1 VISILQKRIE
11 INDNIAVVFSAF
23 QSVTDS
29 LIEIGNLA
37 LKRNAAYKSKLKT
50 LTQLHFKAIN
60 ELNQGYDISILQYKA
75 ESLFEELSE
84 ILHGVFLVKE
94 LTAKSLDYIVSFGER
109 LSCTIISESMINRG
123 IDCEYLNASQIIKT
137 DNDFGKARVNFKLT
151 NRNIKAYF
159 KKHKKIQIV
168 TGFISS
174 TEENEITTLG
184 RGGSDYTAAII
195 GAAIDADAIEIWT
208 DVDGILT
215 ADPRKVA
222 DAFSLKSVTYEE
234 AMELSHFGAKV
245 IYPPTM
251 LPALDKKIKI
261 IIKNT
266 FNPEAAG
273 TTIVEKSREHEVPM
287 NKLATGSRSGK
298 SIGTNIGSGAGLGSG
313 ISIGADSSSNTE
325 MGSRKDRIFNAASGE
340 KIKPDSTSEM
350 NTQKSSKNELGD
362 GQASDSETT
371 QEEFF
376 IKGISS
382 IDNVSLIRVQ
392 GSGMIGVSGIASRLF
407 TALALHKINIIL
419 ITQASSEHSIC
430 LAVLPE
436 HGEKSKAI
444 LKNEFRLELLDKII
458 GEISVEDNL
467 SIIAVVG
474 EKMRHSPGI
483 AGKIFMALGDNAI
496 NINAIAQGSSELNI
510 SLVINKNDLSKA
522 LNAIHSKI
530 IKRN

>member
-1 VISILQKRIE
+1 
-11 INDNIAVVFSAF
+11 
-23 QSVTDS
+23 
-29 LIEIGNLA
+29 
-37 LKRNAAYKSKLKT
+37 
-50 LTQLHFKAIN
+50 
-60 ELNQGYDISILQYKA
+60 
-75 ESLFEELSE
+75 
-84 ILHGVFLVKE
+84 
-94 LTAKSLDYIVSFGER
+94 
-109 LSCTIISESMINRG
+109 
-123 IDCEYLNASQIIKT
+123 
-137 DNDFGKARVNFKLT
+137 
-151 NRNIKAYF
+151 
-159 KKHKKIQIV
+159 
-168 TGFISS
+168 
-174 TEENEITTLG
+174 
-184 RGGSDYTAAII
+184 
-195 GAAIDADAIEIWT
+195 
-208 DVDGILT
+208 
-215 ADPRKVA
+215 
-222 DAFSLKSVTYEE
+222 
-234 AMELSHFGAKV
+234 MELSHFGAKV

-287 NKLATGSRSGK
+287 NKLATGSRSGN
-298 SIGTNIGSGAGLGSG
+298 SIGTNIGSGTGSRSGNSNRTNIGSGAGLGSG

-325 MGSRKDRIFNAASGE
+325 MGSRKGSGFNAASGE
-340 KIKPDSTSEM
+340 KTKPDSTSEM

-362 GQASDSETT
+362 GQASDSESA

-458 GEISVEDNL
+458 GEIKVEDNL

-510 SLVINKNDLSKA
+510 SLVINKDDLSKA

>member
-1 VISILQKRIE
+1 MKFGGSSVGNSSRINSVISILQNKIANKE
-11 INDNIAVVFSAF
+11 NIAVVFSAF
-23 QSVTDS
+23 QTVTDT

-37 LKRNAAYKSKLKT
+37 LKRDSNYKVKLDSLKK
-50 LTQLHFKAIN
+50 LHHKVID
-60 ELNQGYDISILQYKA
+60 ELNIDYENVGLTKKISL
-75 ESLFEELSE
+75 LFIELSE
-84 ILHGVFLVKE
+84 ILHGVYLVKE
-94 LTAKSLDYIVSFGER
+94 LTPKSLDYIVSFGEQ
-109 LSCTIISESMINRG
+109 LSCTIISKSMINRG
-123 IDCEYLNASQIIKT
+123 IDCEYLNASKIIKT

-151 NRNIKAYF
+151 NKNISKYF
-159 KKHKKIQIV
+159 KKHKKIQII

-174 TEENEITTLG
+174 TEETEITTLG
-184 RGGSDYTAAII
+184 RGGSDYTAALI

-251 LPALDKKIKI
+251 LPVLEKKIKI

-266 FNPEAAG
+266 FNPDGAG
-273 TTIVEKSREHEVPM
+273 TIIVAKDKCENISGTKSE
-287 NKLATGSRSGK
+287 SK
-298 SIGTNIGSGAGLGSG
+298 S
-313 ISIGADSSSNTE
+313 
-325 MGSRKDRIFNAASGE
+325 
-340 KIKPDSTSEM
+340 
-350 NTQKSSKNELGD
+350 KSKGHKKSKNENRDKLESGGGID
-362 GQASDSETT
+362 SQLQVSKLVGANSQCISTHSLNLSESNSSELFLSDP
-371 QEEFF
+371 EEFF

-382 IDNVSLIRVQ
+382 IDTVSLIRVQ

-430 LAVLPE
+430 LAVMPE
-436 HGEKSKAI
+436 HGEKAKAI

-458 GEISVEDNL
+458 GEISVEDEL

-483 AGKIFMALGDNAI
+483 AGKIFMALGDQSI

-510 SLVINKNDLSKA
+510 SLVISKKDLSKA
-522 LNAIHSKI
+522 LNAIHSRI
-530 IKRN
+530 IKRFI